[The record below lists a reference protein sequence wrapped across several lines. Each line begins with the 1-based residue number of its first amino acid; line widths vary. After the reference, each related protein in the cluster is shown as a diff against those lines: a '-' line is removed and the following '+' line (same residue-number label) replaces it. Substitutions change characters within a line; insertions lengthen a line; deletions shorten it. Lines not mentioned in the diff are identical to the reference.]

1 MFELFF
7 IDFNHIVFIIFSFTH
22 HLLLALVVFILIVH
36 ELTFGLSDLLHHHLL
51 LLLLVH
57 FIVVLDGVLHSFD
70 AFVLHLVL
78 LFHLVFVFSHLI
90 LVDLVHVL
98 LLLLDGL
105 GNSSLL
111 LGVKLIEVL
120 DVLFSHKLLLLL

>member
-1 MFELFF
+1 MFKLFF
-7 IDFNHIVFIIFSFTH
+7 VDFNHIVLIIFSFTH
-22 HLLLALVVFILIVH
+22 HLLFALVVIILIVH
-36 ELTFGLSDLLHHHLL
+36 ELTFGLSVLLHHLL

-57 FIVVLDGVLHSFD
+57 FVAVLDVMFHTFD

-78 LFHLVFVFSHLI
+78 LFDLVFVFSHLI

-105 GNSSLL
+105 GNGSLL
-111 LGVKLIEVL
+111 LRVKFIEVL